1 MLSSNSL
8 SAYRPIFCCKNYNFQ
23 YGAILLTKAVLYWK
37 KTWSWQ
43 SIRHRRGLDLPD
55 PSACRSSLKNPS
67 DQERVLVWN
76 SSSYLVRSFGM
87 THMVL
92 ISERYEL
99 QTEVLNQVFLPGTFQ
114 NTYKIPPKSPIN
126 SKKNIYIFIRIF
138 WLFSTILT
146 YKFQGEKKDWKTIL
160 DLFLIFYLCINP
172 HNPWGEGAVRPPPS
186 LNS

>member
-37 KTWSWQ
+37 KNLVMAKHPSQKRTGSA
-43 SIRHRRGLDLPD
+43 RPFGLPELPEK
-55 PSACRSSLKNPS
+55 PLRSRK
-67 DQERVLVWN
+67 
-76 SSSYLVRSFGM
+76 SFGM
-87 THMVL
+87 KFEL
-92 ISERYEL
+92 ISSQILWYDPYGTYIRKVWISNRGFESGFFAGYM
-99 QTEVLNQVFLPGTFQ
+99 LN
-114 NTYKIPPKSPIN
+114 YKIPPKSPIN

-186 LNS
+186 LSS